1 MDHNKTG
8 ALIASLR
15 RRMGLT
21 QRQLGDRLG
30 VSDRTVSK
38 WERGLGAP
46 DVSLLPRLAREFHVS
61 IEALL
66 TGEPEE
72 QSPLGGNMKQ
82 CRYFFCPD
90 CGSLTVSTGNACISC
105 CGRQLQAMTPQ
116 KAPPEDR
123 LQAQPVEDE
132 WFLTSRHPMTKE
144 HHIALVAF
152 ASGDQLLLV
161 RRWPEW
167 DLQLR
172 LPRRGHGMLLWYC
185 TRHGLFWQPL

>member
-1 MDHNKTG
+1 MDHDKTG
-8 ALIASLR
+8 ALIAAR
-15 RRMGLT
+15 RRGLGLT
-21 QRQLGDRLG
+21 QRQLAERLA

-46 DVSLLPRLAREFHVS
+46 DVSLLPRLARELGVS

-66 TGEPEE
+66 AGEPEE
-72 QSPLGGNMKQ
+72 QSPVGGSMKQ
-82 CRYFFCPD
+82 CRYYVCPV
-90 CGSLTVSTGNACISC
+90 CGGLTVSTSDAAVSC
-105 CGRQLQAMTPQ
+105 CGGPLEALTPQ
-116 KAPPEDR
+116 KAPPR
-123 LQAQPVEDE
+123 QRPRAAPAEDE
-132 WFLTSRHPMTKE
+132 WFLTSDHPMTKE

-152 ASGDQLLLV
+152 ASGDRLELV
-161 RRWPEW
+161 RQWPEW